1 MRRNTL
7 FLQGVCLLTS
17 IMVLLGVTSC
27 GTIMYPERRGQTA
40 GQIDVGVAVLDGIGL
55 LFFLVPGVIAFAV
68 DFGTGAIYLPPDH
81 PESEFDLSTVKDA
94 EKLQVDQKLL
104 TRQGIETFITEKTGH
119 TVDLTSTDVKVAQAS
134 WDHEP
139 AWNSIEQV
147 LTSEQL
153 IVFDNQA
160 VQYNY

>member
-1 MRRNTL
+1 MKRNTL

-40 GQIDVGVAVLDGIGL
+40 GQMDVGVVVLDGIGL

-81 PESEFDLSTVKDA
+81 PESESDVGPCRRGGASALSLSA
-94 EKLQVDQKLL
+94 ERAPGPTHSRVIGLR
-104 TRQGIETFITEKTGH
+104 TRGARRK
-119 TVDLTSTDVKVAQAS
+119 S
-134 WDHEP
+134 
-139 AWNSIEQV
+139 
-147 LTSEQL
+147 
-153 IVFDNQA
+153 
-160 VQYNY
+160 